1 MMRFD
6 FDGRLEER
14 NGQQFVSGRGAYGDG
29 WTNIH
34 RPEPHGFASSPV
46 KGAKGLILPSR
57 YDPELAFVLG
67 LESPGHRPGDLPA
80 GGTAIYDAAGNVTKY
95 VMGDGVTVDVAGSA
109 YVIRKGG
116 VSLTISAEGVAIEG
130 GQVTHNG
137 KNIGDTH
144 THGGVLTGSASTS
157 VPN

>member
-1 MMRFD
+1 MIRIEY
-6 FDGRLEER
+6 DGREDVR
-14 NGQQFVSGRGAYGDG
+14 GGQQFVSGRGPHGDG
-29 WTNIH
+29 WTRIH
-34 RPEPHGFASSPV
+34 RIESHGFASSPV
-46 KGAKGLILPSR
+46 KGAKGLLLPSPA
-57 YDPELAFVLG
+57 DPEVAFVLG
-67 LESPGHRPGDLPA
+67 LESPGHRPADIPA
-80 GGTAIYDAAGNVTKY
+80 GGIALYDAAGNVTKY

-116 VSLTISAEGVAIEG
+116 VSFTISADGVAIEG

>member
-1 MMRFD
+1 MIRFEY
-6 FDGRLEER
+6 DGREEVR
-14 NGQQFVSGRGAYGDG
+14 NGQQFVTGRGAYGDG

-34 RPEPHGFASSPV
+34 RIEPHGFASSPV
-46 KGAKGLILPSR
+46 RGAKGLLLHSPS
-57 YDPELAFVLG
+57 DPEVAFVLG
-67 LESPGHRPGDLPA
+67 LESPGHRPADLPA
-80 GGTAIYDAAGNVTKY
+80 GATAFYDAHGNVTKY
-95 VMGDGVTVDVAGSA
+95 LMGDGVTMDVAGNA

-144 THGGVLTGSASTS
+144 THGGVLTGAASTS
-157 VPN
+157 VPD

>member
-6 FDGRLEER
+6 FDGRMEER
-14 NGQQFVSGRGAYGDG
+14 NGQQFVSGRAAYGDG

-34 RPEPHGFASSPV
+34 RIEPHGFASMPV
-46 KGAKGLILPSR
+46 KGAKGLILPSQ
-57 YDPELAFVLG
+57 YDPEVAFVLG
-67 LESPGHRPGDLPA
+67 LESPGNRPKNLPS
-80 GGTAIYDAAGNVTKY
+80 GGVAIYDAAGNVTKY
-95 VMGDGVTVDVAGSA
+95 VMGDGVTVDVAGNA

-116 VSLTISAEGVAIEG
+116 VSMTISASGVAIEG

-157 VPN
+157 APN